1 MRAVAATALG
11 MGMSV
16 KIADANADGH
26 GGKDPADL
34 IVQDPEIW
42 KNVLKNAKHVIEFE
56 LGNIMQEITDSR
68 LYGKAIRDRIFPFLS
83 KIDSDMDKAYYLKI
97 IAEKAKLNE
106 QSVWDDLRKYEKAN
120 KSQVTSQ
127 GNQQYNLNK
136 NSTPTNN
143 EGGKT
148 ANRFDLVE
156 RRMFGLLQIMENIG
170 LEEAK
175 IFREKVKNIAGDKY
189 EEILKKVSTNLG
201 DITFEAES
209 FYGDDKDRLGIHM
222 KELIKNFELDVINDE
237 LLKTMGDLRQAEKD
251 GKNDVVVELAKKC
264 QVLSIRKA
272 EVGKGGVL

>member
-1 MRAVAATALG
+1 
-11 MGMSV
+11 
-16 KIADANADGH
+16 
-26 GGKDPADL
+26 
-34 IVQDPEIW
+34 
-42 KNVLKNAKHVIEFE
+42 
-56 LGNIMQEITDSR
+56 
-68 LYGKAIRDRIFPFLS
+68 
-83 KIDSDMDKAYYLKI
+83 
-97 IAEKAKLNE
+97 
-106 QSVWDDLRKYEKAN
+106 
-120 KSQVTSQ
+120 
-127 GNQQYNLNK
+127 
-136 NSTPTNN
+136 
-143 EGGKT
+143 
-148 ANRFDLVE
+148 
-156 RRMFGLLQIMENIG
+156 MFGLLQIMENIG